1 MFLNNTPDKLYVALV
16 SLMTKKLSH
25 LIKKLWEGKEQVLPH
40 RRHKG
45 ANECTKV
52 LIITDYQK
60 NTNQNNDLSSPY
72 R

>member
-16 SLMTKKLSH
+16 SSMTEKLSH

-45 ANECTKV
+45 G
-52 LIITDYQK
+52 Q
-60 NTNQNNDLSSPY
+60 
-72 R
+72 